1 MDKKSPYF
9 TASVASMLYLV
20 ILVMLKYLLPSSS
33 MSAGIDIK
41 EELPNLIFGTIIFWI
56 VIFVVHQVLERRSS
70 D

>member
-20 ILVMLKYLLPSSS
+20 ILVMLKYFLPSSS
-33 MSAGIDIK
+33 MSAGMDIK
-41 EELPNLIFGTIIFWI
+41 GEMPNVIFGAIIFWI
-56 VIFVVHQVLERRSS
+56 VIFFVHQLLERRFS